1 MKENGNQVIFKKGE
15 VIFRQGDFEIFMYD
29 ILKGVVDIYSDYG
42 ETTQKKLTTLYDG
55 EFFGEMGLVQSM
67 PRSATAVAKEETITN
82 KIDHVGFGEYF
93 KDKPSEVIAILQHMS
108 SRMRDLTHDYMEA
121 CHTIDEYLALEE
133 KNEPK
138 PQSLIDRMKKFVNV
152 YRKSQK

>member
-1 MKENGNQVIFKKGE
+1 
-15 VIFRQGDFEIFMYD
+15 
-29 ILKGVVDIYSDYG
+29 
-42 ETTQKKLTTLYDG
+42 
-55 EFFGEMGLVQSM
+55 MGLVQSM
-67 PRSATAVAKEETITN
+67 PRSATAIAKEETITTR
-82 KIDHVGFGEYF
+82 IDHVGFGEYF

-138 PQSLIDRMKKFVNV
+138 PQGLIDRMKKFVNV